1 MEFTQTMCRF
11 QAINV
16 KLRDVGQGNSYGLS
30 YAEDRLSGLKFGG
43 MRG

>member
-1 MEFTQTMCRF
+1 MCRF